1 MTGNTPKCLMMVSN
15 KGQDEIEA
23 IAPENFTSN
32 IQQNGIYD
40 KSNVTMYEISKIPT
54 NVDDDEEFDEEGG
67 EGGEDENEEMED
79 GSAEN
84 IN

>member
-1 MTGNTPKCLMMVSN
+1 
-15 KGQDEIEA
+15 
-23 IAPENFTSN
+23 
-32 IQQNGIYD
+32 
-40 KSNVTMYEISKIPT
+40 MYEISKIPT